1 MQLNARLHAFLW
13 NSLTANNCNSYFID
27 GPFKVL
33 IDPGHDSLFEHVERG
48 LSALN
53 YRLSDINLVICTHSH
68 PDHIEAVKHF
78 AKPTLFAVHETD
90 WRLLNGEGR
99 AMAGMYGFDP
109 GSIRPDFF
117 LGEGVLS
124 LEGLELEVLH
134 TPGHSPGSVCLY
146 WPEYRGLFTGDVV
159 FNEGLG
165 RTDLP
170 GGNGEALKAS
180 IRRLAQREIDALW
193 PGHGEPVEGG
203 DAVRANFDYL
213 SQVIFPL
220 L

>member
-1 MQLNARLHAFLW
+1 MQLNPRLHAFLW
-13 NSLTANNCNSYFID
+13 NSLTANNCNTYFID

-33 IDPGHDSLFEHVERG
+33 IDPGHAGLFEHVERG
-48 LSALN
+48 LSKLN

-68 PDHIEAVKHF
+68 PDHIEAVKRF
-78 AKPTLFAVHETD
+78 ASPTLFAVHETD
-90 WRLLNGEGR
+90 WRLLNREGR

-109 GSIRPDFF
+109 HSIRPDFF
-117 LGEGVLS
+117 IGEGKLS
-124 LEGLELEVLH
+124 LDELELEVLH

-146 WPEYRGLFTGDVV
+146 WPEYSGLFTGDVV

-170 GGNGEALKAS
+170 GGNGDDLKAS
-180 IRRLAQREIDALW
+180 IRRLSALEVDALW

-203 DAVRANFDYL
+203 SAVRANFDYL
-213 SQVIFPL
+213 TQVIFPL
-220 L
+220 I

>member
-13 NSLTANNCNSYFID
+13 KSLTANNCNTYFID

-33 IDPGHDSLFEHVERG
+33 IDPGHDALFEHVARG
-48 LSALN
+48 LSTLGYTPA
-53 YRLSDINLVICTHSH
+53 DIQLVICTHSH
-68 PDHIEAVKHF
+68 PDHIEAVKRFSH
-78 AKPTLFAVHETD
+78 PTLFTVHETD

-117 LGEGVLS
+117 ISDGKLQCD
-124 LEGLELEVLH
+124 GLTLEVLH

-146 WPEYRGLFTGDVV
+146 WPEYKGLFTGDVV
-159 FNEGLG
+159 FSEGLG

-170 GGNGEALKAS
+170 GGNGDLLKAS
-180 IRRLAQREIDALW
+180 IRRLASMEVEAIW
-193 PGHGEPVEGG
+193 PGHGETLE
-203 DAVRANFDYL
+203 DDRAVRANFDYL
-213 SQVIFPL
+213 TEVIFPL
-220 L
+220 I